1 MEENQMI
8 VEKIVIGSEYPLEG
22 LLTVPNT
29 EERQYPAVVLVH
41 GSGANNMDE
50 KVGEVRP
57 FKDIAEGLAKR
68 GIAAIRYNKRSL
80 TYGKKM
86 VKTLGAELTVKEETI
101 EDAVIAA
108 NFLRNDVRINPNE
121 IYIAGHSMG
130 GMLAPRIN
138 AEGGDF
144 AGLIILAGS
153 PRRLEEIAKEQQTE
167 FMKSSK
173 GIIKWIA
180 GKQIKKLSGKL
191 DKIYI
196 LSDEEAKKVP
206 FAGNTSLYYLKEW
219 GMKSSADYLKKTTVP
234 ILVMHGDKDLQVR
247 TDKDFEEYKSIL
259 ANYPDVTF
267 KLYPELNHLFMPAIY
282 SDISKLMKE
291 YKIKRHVED
300 YVIDDIA
307 NWINEHALN

>member
-1 MEENQMI
+1 MI